1 MREPLADVIL
11 LMPPELAARVKDFI
25 RAGGGAWSDADV
37 LTKNDTEAV
46 LQHARRNPK
55 QALVVVVGGAQLN
68 ADMKALAEQAVMYP
82 NMVIVP
88 LSDNTNI
95 HSHFQ
100 LVGMPLGLTVAE
112 MNPLRLSDT
121 LRVALEWQNS
131 RSSLAELRTQLEVA
145 ETRFNDIA
153 DLCADWLW
161 EIDTSLTLQFSS
173 ARRRPSD
180 LAMKGQLF
188 TASFLPEEKVR
199 IEDDFAELARNPRP
213 FYDKDYWSADR
224 YGGRIC
230 WTVTGV
236 PLQNMVG
243 ELIGFR
249 GVARDVSQ
257 LKANTDQIYYL
268 SNHDALT
275 GVMNRQRLQ
284 DELARTIRVGKR
296 EQRTGA
302 LVVLDI
308 DRFSHVNQTHGHA
321 VGDTLLIHVAQV
333 LKDNVR
339 TGDIVAR
346 LDGDSFA
353 VVLRD
358 LRSEDIAARIE
369 RLQGALASRPLPL
382 EKGALTLNISGG
394 AAMYPA
400 DGDNADDLMSNA
412 LDALLRAKQRGPRK
426 IEMYE
431 VSSAQTQEAE
441 GHLEWLEILNECLD
455 AGETRM
461 VLYYQPI
468 VPLSAK
474 AKAAKNEHYEVL
486 LRLMDRD
493 GALIPPGK
501 FIATAEEYGLIS
513 RIDRLVTLRAID
525 SLQTMHKAGR
535 NIHLAV
541 NLSGKTFDN
550 EEFLRVTKA
559 ALEKSGL
566 PPKAI
571 VFEIT
576 ETALL
581 RDLQQV
587 KTFMT
592 ELRAVGAGFALDDCG
607 VGYSSFNYIRQLE
620 LDFIKIDGSFVRNLH
635 LNSDDQAFVKALADV
650 AKQKNIATVAEMVE
664 HEAALETLQGLQI
677 DFGQGYYFSEPKP
690 EIPEISWDQL
700 FVR

>member
-1 MREPLADVIL
+1 MREPLADILL
-11 LMPPELAARVKDFI
+11 LMPPELVARVRDYI
-25 RAGGGAWSDADV
+25 RVGGGAWSSAELLVMSDAESI
-37 LTKNDTEAV
+37 T
-46 LQHARRNPK
+46 QHARRSPK
-55 QALVVVVGGAQLN
+55 QPAIVLVGGAQVSPELE
-68 ADMKALAEQAVMYP
+68 ALAEQTKLLANLV
-82 NMVIVP
+82 VVP
-88 LSDNTNI
+88 LSDNANL

-100 LVGMPLGLTVAE
+100 LYGMPLGLMLADLT
-112 MNPLRLSDT
+112 PQRLTET
-121 LRVALEWQNS
+121 LRVALEWQNT
-131 RSSLAELRTQLEVA
+131 RSNLLNLRTQLELA

-161 EIDTSLTLQFSS
+161 EVDTNLSLQFSS

-180 LAMKGQLF
+180 LAVKGQLL

-230 WTVTGV
+230 WSVTGV
-236 PLQNMVG
+236 PLHNMVG
-243 ELIGFR
+243 DLVGFR

-284 DELARTIRVGKR
+284 DELARTVRVGKR

-339 TGDIVAR
+339 TGDVVAR

-358 LRSEDIAARIE
+358 LRPEDIAPRLE

-394 AAMYPA
+394 AAVYPT
-400 DGDNADDLMSNA
+400 DGDNADDLMANA
-412 LDALLRAKQRGPRK
+412 MDALLRAKQRGPRK

-431 VSSAQTQEAE
+431 ASSAQNQAAE
-441 GHLEWLEILNECLD
+441 GHLEWLEVLNECLD

-468 VPLSAK
+468 IPLSAS
-474 AKAAKNEHYEVL
+474 AKAMPNEHYEVL

-493 GALIPPGK
+493 GALIAPGK

-525 SLQTMHKAGR
+525 SLIQMHKAGR
-535 NIHLAV
+535 KIDLAV

-550 EEFLRVTKA
+550 AEFLHVIKE
-559 ALEKSGL
+559 ALKNSGL

-587 KTFMT
+587 KKFMT
-592 ELRAVGAGFALDDCG
+592 ELREVGAGFALDDCG
-607 VGYSSFNYIRQLE
+607 GGYSSCNYIRQLE

-635 LNSDDQAFVKALADV
+635 LNSD
-650 AKQKNIATVAEMVE
+650 
-664 HEAALETLQGLQI
+664 
-677 DFGQGYYFSEPKP
+677 
-690 EIPEISWDQL
+690 
-700 FVR
+700 